1 MIKKELT
8 IAGKQV
14 TLAYCYATEIAYKE
28 ITGEEIVTIFQ
39 EIAQS
44 FNEKK
49 KDPDMKRS
57 IMLIAAAIMAY
68 DQSKGPDEEPQM
80 KVNELMCNISPT
92 EWILALTTI
101 LTMRAE
107 FYGIPLGEPE
117 DKPAKGGKKKKN

>member
-1 MIKKELT
+1 MIKKEIT

-28 ITGEEIVTIFQ
+28 ISGEEIVTIFQ

-44 FNEKK
+44 FTEKK

-68 DQSKGPDEEPQM
+68 DQSKGANEEPQM

>member
-28 ITGEEIVTIFQ
+28 ITGEEIVTFFQ

-44 FNEKK
+44 FTEKK
-49 KDPDMKRS
+49 KGPDMKRS
-57 IMLIAAAIMAY
+57 IMLIAAAMTAY
-68 DQSKGPDEEPQM
+68 DQSKGKDEEPQM

-117 DKPAKGGKKKKN
+117 DKPDKGGKKKKN